1 MCLNDGNVRPDVR
14 RMSSK
19 LKNIIKYA
27 LSLAVAVLLM
37 YFCFRGVNWE
47 EFVESL
53 AGCRWW
59 WVGAS
64 ILVGVFSNWFR
75 SERWREILLPVDERT
90 GHLTTFNAVN
100 IGYLANFVFPRIGEF
115 VRCGIVSKDSRDGR
129 ASYDRVLGT
138 VVTERSFDM
147 IVMLLILIVFLA
159 FKWTEFGTFFIDRM
173 WVPLS
178 RRLNFS
184 LWWIAFAA
192 ILLLAAIIFLI
203 IYYRNRNTFAG
214 KLWGFCRG
222 MWDGV
227 VSCFRM
233 KGGWKFLIYTVLIW
247 AMYFLM
253 SYTSL
258 RAVPLLDGLT
268 AIDAL
273 FLMLAGS
280 LGWVVPVPG
289 GFGAFHYIVAL
300 ALSTVYNLPFELGII
315 FATISHES
323 QSLMMAVTGLGSYIS
338 EIVRKY

>member
-1 MCLNDGNVRPDVR
+1 MKHED
-14 RMSSK
+14 MSLK
-19 LKNIIKYA
+19 LKNIVKYV
-27 LSLAVAVLLM
+27 LSLSVAAILM
-37 YFCFRGVNWE
+37 YFCFRGVNWS
-47 EFVESL
+47 EFVTSL

-64 ILVGVFSNWFR
+64 IVVGVLSNWFR
-75 SERWREILLPVDERT
+75 SERWREILLPVDGHT

-115 VRCGIVSKDSRDGR
+115 VRCGVISKDSKEGK

-138 VVTERSFDM
+138 VVTERSLDM
-147 IVMLLILIVFLA
+147 IVMLLILFVFLA
-159 FKWTEFGTFFIDRM
+159 FKWNEFGAFFVDRM

-184 LWWIAFAA
+184 LWWVVAA
-192 ILLLAAIIFLI
+192 VLALAGAGIYLI
-203 IYYRNRNTFAG
+203 IHYRRRNAFAG

-222 MWDGV
+222 LWDGV

-233 KGGWKFLIYTVLIW
+233 QGWWKFLSYTVLIW
-247 AMYFLM
+247 LMYFLM

-258 RAVPLLDGLT
+258 RAVPLLDGFT
-268 AIDAL
+268 AVDAM

-315 FATISHES
+315 FATVSHES

-338 EIVRKY
+338 EIIRKR

>member
-1 MCLNDGNVRPDVR
+1 MMYQNDEFLKEDAG
-14 RMSSK
+14 MSVK
-19 LKNIIKYA
+19 LKSIMKYA
-27 LSLAVAVLLM
+27 LSLSVAAVLM
-37 YFCFRGVNWE
+37 YFCFRKVNWG
-47 EFVESL
+47 EFVASL
-53 AGCRWW
+53 SGCRWW

-64 ILVGVFSNWFR
+64 ILVGVLSNWFR
-75 SERWREILLPVDERT
+75 GERWREILLPVDERT
-90 GHLTTFNAVN
+90 GRLTTFNAVN

-115 VRCGIVSKDSRDGR
+115 VRCGVVSRDSRDGK

-159 FKWTEFGTFFIDRM
+159 FKAGEFGAFFLDRM
-173 WVPLS
+173 WTPLS
-178 RRLNFS
+178 RSINFS
-184 LWWIAFAA
+184 LWWIVAA
-192 ILLLAAIIFLI
+192 AALVLAAMAFLI
-203 IYYRNRNTFAG
+203 IHYRNRNALAG
-214 KLWGFCRG
+214 KLCGFCRG
-222 MWDGV
+222 IWDGI

-233 KGGWKFLIYTVLIW
+233 KDWWKFLGYTVLIW

-258 RAVPLLDGLT
+258 RAVPLLDSLS
-268 AIDAL
+268 AADAL

-300 ALSTVYNLPFELGII
+300 ALSTVYGLSFELGIV

-323 QSLMMAVTGLGSYIS
+323 QSVMMAVTGLASYVS
-338 EIVRKY
+338 ETLRK

>member
-1 MCLNDGNVRPDVR
+1 MCLNDGNMRLDVR

-19 LKNIIKYA
+19 LKNIIKYL
-27 LSLAVAVLLM
+27 LSLSVAAVLM
-37 YFCFRGVNWE
+37 YFCFRGVNLG
-47 EFVESL
+47 EFAASL
-53 AGCRWW
+53 SGCRWW

-64 ILVGVFSNWFR
+64 ILVGVLSNWFR
-75 SERWREILLPVDERT
+75 GERWREILLPVDERT
-90 GHLTTFNAVN
+90 GRLTTFNAVN
-100 IGYLANFVFPRIGEF
+100 LGYLANFVLPRIGEF
-115 VRCGIVSKDSRDGR
+115 VRCGVVSKDSGGGK

-159 FKWTEFGTFFIDRM
+159 FKAEEFGAFFLDRM
-173 WVPLS
+173 WAPLS
-178 RRLNFS
+178 RSINFS
-184 LWWIAFAA
+184 LWWIVAA
-192 ILLLAAIIFLI
+192 AVLALAAMAFLI
-203 IYYRNRNTFAG
+203 IHYRNRNALAG
-214 KLWGFCRG
+214 KLCGFCRG
-222 MWDGV
+222 IWYGV
-227 VSCFRM
+227 ISCFRM
-233 KGGWKFLIYTVLIW
+233 RNGWKFLIYTVLIW

-268 AIDAL
+268 AVDAL

-300 ALSTVYNLPFELGII
+300 ALSTVYDLPFELGII

-323 QSLMMAVTGLGSYIS
+323 QSVMMAVTGLASYVS
-338 EIVRKY
+338 ETLRK

>member
-1 MCLNDGNVRPDVR
+1 MMKLAD
-14 RMSSK
+14 MSSK
-19 LKNIIKYA
+19 LKNMIKYL
-27 LSLAVAVLLM
+27 LSLSVAAVLM
-37 YFCFRGVNWE
+37 YFCFRKVNWG

-53 AGCRWW
+53 SGCRWW

-64 ILVGVFSNWFR
+64 IIVGVLSNWFR

-115 VRCGIVSKDSRDGR
+115 VRCGVVSKDSKDGK

-147 IVMLLILIVFLA
+147 IVMLLILIVFLV
-159 FKWTEFGTFFIDRM
+159 FKWADFGAFFLDRM
-173 WVPLS
+173 WIPLS
-178 RRLNFS
+178 RSVNFS
-184 LWWIAFAA
+184 LWWIVAA
-192 ILLLAAIIFLI
+192 AVLVLAAMVFLI
-203 IYYRNRNTFAG
+203 IYYRHRNAFAA

-222 MWDGV
+222 ICDGV

-233 KGGWKFLIYTVLIW
+233 KDWWKFLGYTVLIW
-247 AMYFLM
+247 VMYFLM

-258 RAVPLLDGLT
+258 RAVPLLDSLS
-268 AIDAL
+268 AVDAL

-300 ALSTVYNLPFELGII
+300 ALSTVYDLPFELGII

-323 QSLMMAVTGLGSYIS
+323 QSVMMAVTGLASYVS
-338 EIVRKY
+338 ETLRK

>member
-1 MCLNDGNVRPDVR
+1 MHRSGGLIIGGC
-14 RMSSK
+14 MSVK

-37 YFCFRGVNWE
+37 YFCFRGVNWSD
-47 EFVESL
+47 FVGSL
-53 AGCRWW
+53 SGCRWW

-64 ILVGVFSNWFR
+64 ILAGVLSNWFR
-75 SERWREILLPVDERT
+75 SERWREILLPVDDRT
-90 GHLTTFNAVN
+90 GRLTTFNAVN

-115 VRCGIVSKDSRDGR
+115 VRCGVVSRDSRDGK

-159 FKWTEFGTFFIDRM
+159 FKWTEFGTFFLDRM

-184 LWWIAFAA
+184 LWWIVVAA
-192 ILLLAAIIFLI
+192 VLALAAMVFLI
-203 IYYRNRNTFAG
+203 IHYRNRNAFAG

-222 MWDGV
+222 MWDGA

-233 KGGWKFLIYTVLIW
+233 RNGWKFLIYTVLIW

-258 RAVPLLDGLT
+258 RAVPLLDGLN
-268 AIDAL
+268 AVDAL

-300 ALSTVYNLPFELGII
+300 ALSTVYDLPFELGII

-323 QSLMMAVTGLGSYIS
+323 QSVMMALTGLASYVS
-338 EIVRKY
+338 ETLRK